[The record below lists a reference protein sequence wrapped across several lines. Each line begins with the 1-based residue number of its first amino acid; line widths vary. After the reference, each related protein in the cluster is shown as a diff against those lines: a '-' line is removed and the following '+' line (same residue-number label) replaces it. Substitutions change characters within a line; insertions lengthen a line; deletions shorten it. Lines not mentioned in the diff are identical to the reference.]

1 MSDVTEHGPCYAAL
15 QSPESEAISY
25 EEPKVPDA
33 NVHKKW
39 QARVACLKSAH
50 FQSSNHYDKRSTL
63 LGTALIVVSALVGA
77 LAALTPSFQQYK
89 FIWDW
94 LTPIASLVATVL
106 AGLQIFFRYS
116 ERAERHRQAGSNYA
130 RLEMILDLRAGEQTE
145 DGQGVTSAEA
155 VCPLK
160 EVLSEWAWLTSGGP
174 VIPRS
179 IYKRTCEC
187 LDYLPCGK
195 DNAPKNPSVGREAAG
210 EKADD

>member
-1 MSDVTEHGPCYAAL
+1 MSDA
-15 QSPESEAISY
+15 Q
-25 EEPKVPDA
+25 
-33 NVHKKW
+33 VHKKW

-50 FQSSNHYDKRSTL
+50 FQSSNRYDRLNAL

-89 FIWDW
+89 CIWDW

-130 RLEMILDLRAGEQTE
+130 RLEMILDLRGGEQPQG
-145 DGQGVTSAEA
+145 GQEGTSTKA
-155 VCPLK
+155 VHPLE

-179 IYKRTCEC
+179 IYRRTCEC
-187 LDYLPCGK
+187 LDDLPCGK
-195 DNAPKNPSVGREAAG
+195 DGAAKNPSAGREAVA
-210 EKADD
+210 EKADG